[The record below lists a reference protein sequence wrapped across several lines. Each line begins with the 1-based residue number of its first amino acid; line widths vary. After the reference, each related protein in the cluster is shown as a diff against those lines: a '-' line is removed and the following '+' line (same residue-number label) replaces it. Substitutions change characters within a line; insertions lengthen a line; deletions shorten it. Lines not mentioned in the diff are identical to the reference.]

1 MIKVVIAED
10 EKRIREGLVG
20 AVPWSDLG
28 FEVAGSGPNGV
39 VALDLVRRLVPQR
52 EPGLLITDIRMPKM
66 DGLQLLKEA
75 RAASPKLRVFI
86 LSGYDEFAYAQR
98 AITYGA
104 SEFLVKPVSEEDL
117 VAALERARS
126 AIREEDSVSLPA
138 QLRTATEGDGRGGG
152 SRFMRRIESYVERH
166 YRRDLPVKEVADFVG
181 LSPNYFSHLFKQ
193 ERGMSFVDYLNAVRI
208 AAACRLLEESGLKVY
223 EIAEEVGF
231 TDYKYFSTVFRKVTG
246 ESPTKYRPEAENI
259 H

>member
-20 AVPWSDLG
+20 AVPWSELG
-28 FEVAGSGPNGV
+28 YEVSGSAPNGLL
-39 VALDLVRRLVPQR
+39 ALDLVRRL
-52 EPGLLITDIRMPKM
+52 EPALLVTDIRMPKM

-75 RAASPKLRVFI
+75 REAFPKLRVVI
-86 LSGYDEFAYAQR
+86 LSGYGEFAYAQQ
-98 AITYGA
+98 AIKYGA
-104 SEFLVKPVSEEDL
+104 SEFLLKPVSEEEL
-117 VAALERARS
+117 VAVLERLRQ
-126 AIREEDSVSLPA
+126 AIREEDSASLPA
-138 QLRTATEGDGRGGG
+138 LLRSQTEGEGRGGG
-152 SRFMRRIESYVERH
+152 SRLMRRIESYVERN

-193 ERGMSFVDYLNAVRI
+193 ERGCSFVDYVNAVRI

-231 TDYKYFSTVFRKVTG
+231 TDYKYFSTVFRKITG
-246 ESPTKYRPEAENI
+246 DSPTKYRPEAENI
-259 H
+259 Q